1 MATPRSA
8 SGVTDGN
15 RLLARPWLPGVE
27 LFHADFSGQP
37 FGRHSHDAFAI
48 GAILHG
54 VGGYQCRGARH
65 ALPAGTLSLM
75 NPQEPHTGH
84 AESPR
89 LIYRMLYIEEARL
102 PALLG
107 RKRLPRGF
115 RQLNPTDDGA
125 VAAGLAQLA
134 GDFQY
139 GDALAL
145 ESRLLQLL
153 ELVFTRHGGLRP
165 MQTARR
171 DGGTVAALRD
181 YLEQHYSEAVSLQ
194 ALAEQLQRHPRHL
207 IEAFR
212 RAYGVPP
219 HTWLLQRRIREAKR
233 RLLDGETLAELA
245 LGLGFYDQAHF
256 SGTFRRF
263 TGVTPGQFRATARA

>member
-1 MATPRSA
+1 M
-8 SGVTDGN
+8 
-15 RLLARPWLPGVE
+15 
-27 LFHADFSGQP
+27 
-37 FGRHSHDAFAI
+37 
-48 GAILHG
+48 
-54 VGGYQCRGARH
+54 
-65 ALPAGTLSLM
+65 
-75 NPQEPHTGH
+75 
-84 AESPR
+84 
-89 LIYRMLYIEEARL
+89 
-102 PALLG
+102 
-107 RKRLPRGF
+107 
-115 RQLNPTDDGA
+115 
-125 VAAGLAQLA
+125 AAGLAQLA
-134 GDFQY
+134 GDFQH